1 MYEFMINDESR
12 PMQERNAWMVLSHV
26 SVIAER
32 QMRIDSIERY
42 VHDAQHHEVVFK
54 SNGSLYRV
62 TTERDYSNPTLQKQ
76 ETKLPPRR
84 QVKEAPRHSRTYE
97 RLSAQLFPTLA

>member
-1 MYEFMINDESR
+1 MYEFMSNDTSR
-12 PMQERNAWMVLSHV
+12 PLAERKAWMILDHV
-26 SVIAER
+26 PAIAKQ
-32 QMRIDSIERY
+32 QMRIDSIERC
-42 VHDAQHHEVVFK
+42 VSDAHGHEVVFK

-76 ETKLPPRR
+76 EIKLPQRR

>member
-1 MYEFMINDESR
+1 MYELMIDDQSR
-12 PMQERNAWMVLSHV
+12 PLPERNAWRVLSHV
-26 SVIAER
+26 REIAER

-62 TTERDYSNPTLQKQ
+62 ITERDYSNPTLQKQ
-76 ETKLPPRR
+76 EVRLPQRR
-84 QVKEAPRHSRTYE
+84 QVKEAPRHSRMYE